1 MVIVLDTGEG
11 LIEILIEGLFV
22 SIKQKSGF
30 LFSKQRVFL

>member
-1 MVIVLDTGEG
+1 MVIVLGTGEG
-11 LIEILIEGLFV
+11 LVEILIEGLFV